1 MRVGM
6 FTYDLESDRSG
17 VPASVARKLLHK
29 LGRVPTIEQIADS
42 APLPQ
47 LPPLAQV
54 GSEHLRETIG
64 LIPLRT
70 RTEWL
75 VMEEKMSSVG
85 LWSTSSVSKP
95 LQRSTSL
102 PALRKP
108 WDPPKVDISELE
120 RLRRQAEE
128 EADTLARRMQQL
140 REEEQDRIHGLIG
153 NANVVDGKGLQFQP
167 SLRSRRKGDGGGSNG
182 RGIGGMAG
190 FQLKPWE
197 LKSSHSRIDRKA
209 MMITLD
215 GYHGYGFD
223 PEKFHFDTYDIKRDD
238 RGNDARLRV
247 RRVSSESK
255 DIGSHNGA
263 GAENAMGHRNLH
275 RGRPRR
281 QVEGKRVTSG
291 PDGSSYT
298 VDGEVSLTEGLGG
311 SGGGSRGNGGG
322 SHGGSRPH
330 STVGSGP
337 AGAGGGS
344 GRLGSRGATCGGSYD
359 HESSGVGGSKSGG
372 VGYGNH
378 GGHDHDSHGSHGG
391 SRPHSTVGSG
401 PAGAGGGSG
410 RLGSRGAT
418 CGGSYDHESSGV
430 GGSKSGGVGYGNH
443 GGHGSHGS
451 HSKHSGYGG
460 HAGHAGHGDQGSGF
474 VDGNERGRA
483 GGTSVGA
490 KDDTTFG
497 RACGG
502 DIGSSA
508 DARGGKQGRKA
519 GKGKRGKNGDEDEEL
534 DDPEARERARLSA
547 LAIDWPAIAK
557 ALPLGSEDEDV
568 KRRQELFSSWDVN
581 SNGGLSYT
589 EVDRAMREL
598 MVDLTPGLVG
608 KGKGVLFEW
617 NRSWKPVIM
626 RAFNRA
632 QDFNAARKA
641 KPKRNDNYVERDE
654 FRLLLVCIRQYFEL
668 FIAFCRIDVNIDR
681 KIDKEEFSNSLP
693 ELRKW
698 GIDLADDQVA
708 EEFEKID
715 TDNSGAVLFDEFIR
729 WALEKKLDLDDDDD
743 DLADVYLSEMVENSA
758 DRAFM

>member
-1 MRVGM
+1 MGRGSPDLADDAKLYRPNLDSSMYASPPRLRSEELPSPPQAASWSDSQLMRVGM

-223 PEKFHFDTYDIKRDD
+223 PEKFHFDTYDIKPDD

-255 DIGSHNGA
+255 DIVSHNGA

-311 SGGGSRGNGGG
+311 SRGGSRGNGG
-322 SHGGSRPH
+322 
-330 STVGSGP
+330 
-337 AGAGGGS
+337 
-344 GRLGSRGATCGGSYD
+344 
-359 HESSGVGGSKSGG
+359 
-372 VGYGNH
+372 
-378 GGHDHDSHGSHGG
+378 GSHGG

-497 RACGG
+497 RARGG

>member
-1 MRVGM
+1 MGRGSPDLADDAKVYRPNLDPSMYASPPRLRSEELPSPPQATSWSDPQLMRVGM

-29 LGRVPTIEQIADS
+29 LGRVPTIDQMTDS

-85 LWSTSSVSKP
+85 LWSTSSVSQP
-95 LQRSTSL
+95 VRRSTSL
-102 PALRKP
+102 PELRKR
-108 WDPPKVDISELE
+108 WDPPKVDISEFE

-128 EADTLARRMQQL
+128 EADTLARRIQQL

-153 NANVVDGKGLQFQP
+153 NANVVDGEGLQFQP
-167 SLRSRRKGDGGGSNG
+167 SLRSRRKGDGNGGGSNR
-182 RGIGGMAG
+182 RGNGGMAA

-215 GYHGYGFD
+215 GYHGYEFD
-223 PEKFHFDTYDIKRDD
+223 PEKFHFGTYDIKPGD

-275 RGRPRR
+275 RGRSRR
-281 QVEGKRVTSG
+281 QVAGKSVTSR

-298 VDGEVSLTEGLGG
+298 VDGEVSLTEGRGG
-311 SGGGSRGNGGG
+311 SRGGSRGNGGG

-359 HESSGVGGSKSGG
+359 HESSGVGGNKSGG

-378 GGHDHDSHGSHGG
+378 GGHDHDSHGG
-391 SRPHSTVGSG
+391 
-401 PAGAGGGSG
+401 
-410 RLGSRGAT
+410 
-418 CGGSYDHESSGV
+418 
-430 GGSKSGGVGYGNH
+430 
-443 GGHGSHGS
+443 HGS
-451 HSKHSGYGG
+451 HSKHGGYGG
-460 HAGHAGHGDQGSGF
+460 HGGHGGHGGQGSGF
-474 VDGNERGRA
+474 ADGNERGRA
-483 GGTSVGA
+483 GGASVGA

-497 RACGG
+497 GARGG
-502 DIGSSA
+502 GIGSSA
-508 DARGGKQGRKA
+508 DARGGKQGRSAA
-519 GKGKRGKNGDEDEEL
+519 G
-534 DDPEARERARLSA
+534 RLA
-547 LAIDWPAIAK
+547 
-557 ALPLGSEDEDV
+557 
-568 KRRQELFSSWDVN
+568 
-581 SNGGLSYT
+581 
-589 EVDRAMREL
+589 
-598 MVDLTPGLVG
+598 
-608 KGKGVLFEW
+608 
-617 NRSWKPVIM
+617 
-626 RAFNRA
+626 
-632 QDFNAARKA
+632 
-641 KPKRNDNYVERDE
+641 
-654 FRLLLVCIRQYFEL
+654 
-668 FIAFCRIDVNIDR
+668 
-681 KIDKEEFSNSLP
+681 
-693 ELRKW
+693 
-698 GIDLADDQVA
+698 
-708 EEFEKID
+708 
-715 TDNSGAVLFDEFIR
+715 
-729 WALEKKLDLDDDDD
+729 
-743 DLADVYLSEMVENSA
+743 
-758 DRAFM
+758 